1 MGGRMANHRLA
12 EGLKRLFIIFLLVM
26 GIAGGVGFII
36 YALYRVA
43 TLSKSIYA
51 VIFYSALFGLI
62 VFYVF
67 RGIQKQLLGKVFL
80 GIARVLMKIAVILS
94 IVSAVMLYGAFV
106 VRHPIGGGI
115 VTPFLI
121 TILVIGGLRFRLFS
135 FLNKIFS

>member
-1 MGGRMANHRLA
+1 MGGRMASQRLA

-26 GIAGGVGFII
+26 GIAGGVGLII

-51 VIFYSALFGLI
+51 IIFYSALFGLI

-67 RGIQKQLLGKVFL
+67 KGIQKKLLVKVFL
-80 GIARVLMKIAVILS
+80 RIARVLMKIAVIVC
-94 IVSAVMLYGAFV
+94 IVSAVLLYGAFV

-115 VTPFLI
+115 MTPFLI
-121 TILVIGGLRFRLFS
+121 TLLITGGLRFKLFS